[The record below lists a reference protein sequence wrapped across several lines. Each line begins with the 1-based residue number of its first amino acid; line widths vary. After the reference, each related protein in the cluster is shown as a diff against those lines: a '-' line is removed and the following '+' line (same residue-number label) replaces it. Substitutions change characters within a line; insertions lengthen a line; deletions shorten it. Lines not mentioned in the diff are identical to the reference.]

1 MAPSRLAL
9 GRPIGLVVAT
19 AAVAKEDERQKTNAM
34 GPLVSPTVKRNP
46 SVKATTPFPLR
57 PTKPPVAQAR
67 KGASGGAW
75 AQGKRSEAV
84 IHADARMATSRALE
98 GISRQRS
105 L

>member
-34 GPLVSPTVKRNP
+34 RPLVSPTVKRTP